1 MKHRQARSLLIAA
14 TIAVAALCGPG
25 STPASAQ
32 QQPVPIVVG
41 VVDAD
46 NILQESK
53 AALNLKAQADQK
65 LKAIEADFQKQQK
78 QWNDALRK
86 LLTQK
91 DTLSA
96 EDLQKKKDDLRQ
108 QGDQET
114 KALNERRR
122 VLDLSIA
129 KGRDQIVRALVDVV
143 KDVAKAHG
151 LTLVVSR
158 SITPYFDPSY
168 DISPEVK
175 QKLDAK
181 LPSLKLPQAS
191 ASDAQ

>member
-14 TIAVAALCGPG
+14 TVAIQALWVAG

-32 QQPVPIVVG
+32 QQPVPLVVG

-46 NILQESK
+46 TILQESK

-86 LLTQK
+86 LVAQK

-96 EDLQKKKDDLRQ
+96 EDLQKKKEELRQ
-108 QGDQET
+108 QGDQEA
-114 KALNERRR
+114 KALTERRR
-122 VLDLSIA
+122 LLELSVT

-151 LTLVVSR
+151 MTLIVSR
-158 SITPYFDPSY
+158 TPYFDPSY
-168 DISPEVK
+168 DISPVVK

-181 LPSLKLPQAS
+181 LPSLKLPQVS

>member
-14 TIAVAALCGPG
+14 TIAIQALWVAG

-32 QQPVPIVVG
+32 QQPVPPVVG

-46 NILQESK
+46 TILQESK
-53 AALNLKAQADQK
+53 AALSLKAQADQK

-86 LLTQK
+86 LVAQK

-96 EDLQKKKDDLRQ
+96 EDLQKKKEELRQ
-108 QGDQET
+108 QGDQEA
-114 KALNERRR
+114 KALTERRR
-122 VLDLSIA
+122 LLELSVT

-151 LTLVVSR
+151 MTLIVSR
-158 SITPYFDPSY
+158 TPYFDPSY

-181 LPSLKLPQAS
+181 LPSLKLPQVS